1 MASGRDNIV
10 GDYYA
15 LHRIVGNITAKLG
28 GGIESILWK
37 RMEQTPTGYLIRA
50 YSDVASKTVY
60 YAPRNPDDGFPP
72 RQNTLKGSFNYN
84 HRIRGTNDRVRGF
97 NLHSDTSIKHR
108 GHKSL
113 FGKTKGQEVYPWV
126 WISEGTTWKNR
137 FSGNPRNFNQKFIG
151 RWNAEYKPVYVSKLK
166 NELRAKG
173 WNVY

>member
-1 MASGRDNIV
+1 MALGRDNIV

-28 GGIESILWK
+28 ANIESILWK
-37 RMEQTPTGYLIRA
+37 TMEQTPTGYLRKA
-50 YSDVASKTVY
+50 YSEVASKTVY

-72 RQNTLKGSFNYN
+72 RQNTLKKTYNYGN
-84 HRIRGTNDRVRGF
+84 VIRGTNDRVRGF
-97 NLHSDTSIKHR
+97 NLHSDLYIMQDR
-108 GHKSL
+108 HKSL
-113 FGKTKGQEVYPWV
+113 FGKTKGQEVYPWG

-151 RWNAEYKPVYVSKLK
+151 RWNAECKPVYVSKLK